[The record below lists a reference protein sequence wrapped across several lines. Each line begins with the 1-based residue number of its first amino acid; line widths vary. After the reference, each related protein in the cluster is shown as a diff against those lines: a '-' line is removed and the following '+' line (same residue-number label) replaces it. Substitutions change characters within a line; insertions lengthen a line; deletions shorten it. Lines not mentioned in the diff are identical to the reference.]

1 MAKRT
6 IKIKDLEIQVERIN
20 ESEYISLTDIA
31 QQSDKEESK
40 YLIVNWLKN
49 HNTIDFLC
57 EWELVHADE
66 GEDIASKVVQMHN
79 FKLKYKENRTV
90 LTVKRY
96 VEELQAKGIIAKAG
110 RYGGTYAH
118 PDIALNFCYWVS
130 PILQVYLLKDYL
142 RLKGEEFNRQGLEFH
157 VKKITDSID
166 EARNWLD
173 TIPGQHPNRNRLK
186 FLKGEEGE

>member
-1 MAKRT
+1 MV
-6 IKIKDLEIQVERIN
+6 IQVERVR

-31 QQSDKEESK
+31 QQSDREESK

-49 HNTIDFLC
+49 HSTIDFLC
-57 EWELVHADE
+57 EWELVHANE
-66 GEDIASKVVQMHN
+66 GEDMNSKVVQINN
-79 FKLKYKENRTV
+79 FKLRYKENSNV

-96 VEELQAKGIIAKAG
+96 VEELGGKGIIAKAG

-142 RLKGEEFNRQGLEFH
+142 RLKGEEFDRKGLEWH
-157 VKKITDSID
+157 VKRITDSID

-173 TIPGQHPNRNRLK
+173 TIPGQQPERNRLNY
-186 FLKGEEGE
+186 LKGGKEE